1 MPAVHLSFVCLRSA
15 ADEASANA
23 VLAIVYQVG
32 VARRAT
38 ARRPIAHASHCRAR
52 TSRFAADVAIASA
65 AAAIA
70 RNETISDT
78 PDNTARSAL

>member
-15 ADEASANA
+15 ADGASANA
-23 VLAIVYQVG
+23 VPAIVYQAG

-38 ARRPIAHASHCRAR
+38 ARRPIAHASHRRAG